1 MELIYEYIKNRI
13 LDAHIFEEPYP
24 HILIEN
30 VFPVDFYKKLLD
42 NIPHIDDFT
51 PKPKYPGKETLTLE
65 NLEPLDD
72 TKKDFW
78 VTINNWLKS
87 DDFANFLLNKFS
99 IKKTGKSN
107 FFLHKDLSNY
117 EVTPHTDVK
126 SKLVTYLFYLPK
138 DDSLREMGTIML
150 IPKNGKIQH
159 DRTQHQRWED
169 FDIVKQ
175 VEYLP
180 NSFLAFTPNDNSY
193 HAVKINFPE
202 NVRKERDT
210 IRGFVFDMS
219 ADDYPAYLF
228 ENKN

>member
-1 MELIYEYIKNRI
+1 MSPNGELSS
-13 LDAHIFEEPYP
+13 
-24 HILIEN
+24 
-30 VFPVDFYKKLLD
+30 
-42 NIPHIDDFT
+42 
-51 PKPKYPGKETLTLE
+51 PKA
-65 NLEPLDD
+65 
-72 TKKDFW
+72 
-78 VTINNWLKS
+78 S
-87 DDFANFLLNKFS
+87 
-99 IKKTGKSN
+99 
-107 FFLHKDLSNY
+107 
-117 EVTPHTDVK
+117 
-126 SKLVTYLFYLPK
+126 
-138 DDSLREMGTIML
+138 